1 MDIDSGSFDAKR
13 YVLSMLK
20 QNSIKELMRRNNEID
35 EEIKIHD
42 HEIQSLVF
50 ENYSKFI
57 SSIDTVRQMKDNIC
71 QVDDKLKVLETSM
84 DNISRLALKID
95 STFAVKR
102 KEIQKLDTIN
112 KDLEKL
118 KNLCEFPNVLAQDI
132 KHYKLVAEN
141 NRLPTEVDQ
150 CFAKSILFYEQCY
163 ATLLDLREEPLI
175 APIYREAVD
184 KVETIRST
192 LKAAQAQFNKN
203 KSHSAVLRSITRK
216 LLIITDD
223 QVSVLRI
230 YFHSW
235 KERFGEACFKSERR
249 PHTLPTAD
257 NGKRVLEPATEIPEI
272 NEELWKEFDAEF
284 KFIYEEAYP
293 KLRLT
298 AE

>member
-1 MDIDSGSFDAKR
+1 MDIDSSSFDAKR

-57 SSIDTVRQMKDNIC
+57 SSIDTVREMKDNIC
-71 QVDDKLKVLETSM
+71 MVDDKLKVLEKSM
-84 DNISRLALKID
+84 DKISSLALKID
-95 STFAVKR
+95 STFSVKR

-118 KNLCEFPNVLAQDI
+118 KNLCEFPNILQQDI
-132 KHYKLVAEN
+132 KYYKIMTEN
-141 NRLPTEVDQ
+141 NKVSLDIEQ
-150 CFAKSILFYEQCY
+150 CFNKSITFYEQCY
-163 ATLLDLREEPLI
+163 KTLIELKDEPLI
-175 APIYREAVD
+175 APIYKESID

-203 KSHSAVLRSITRK
+203 KCYSSILRSITKK

-235 KERFGEACFKSERR
+235 KERFGEACFRSEKKAN
-249 PHTLPTAD
+249 LGLSVSE
-257 NGKRVLEPATEIPEI
+257 NGKKVLSEVSNSEIPEI
-272 NEELWKEFDAEF
+272 NEELWREFEAEF
-284 KFIYEEAYP
+284 KFIYE
-293 KLRLT
+293 
-298 AE
+298 